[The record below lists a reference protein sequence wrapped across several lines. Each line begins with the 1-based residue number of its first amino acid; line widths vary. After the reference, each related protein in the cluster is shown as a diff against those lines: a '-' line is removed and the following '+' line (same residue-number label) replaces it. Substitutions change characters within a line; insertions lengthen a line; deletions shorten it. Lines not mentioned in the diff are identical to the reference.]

1 MSSAKK
7 LIDKVLRGA
16 TDASVSASGSDED
29 DFVRAVP
36 AWGSPHRDE
45 PSSAYIRRARGFAER
60 MRREV
65 SGDAR
70 SEDMYISE
78 RDSRAG
84 KGEDRPKGENLNA
97 RFGAANASDYSDGDF
112 MEELRRNVR
121 GSQGTGGTSTR
132 RRTRPSSTS
141 RGLVAD
147 RRREIPA
154 PQSSLG
160 EMLRRERDAHL
171 RTRKKYEELG
181 VHATA
186 VLRQRDETREALE
199 ASTTRERTANARVD
213 ELTRRLDEER
223 ATSETRLEDVRRS
236 SAEWREAQIAEVNAL
251 REAAETRM
259 REANEA
265 ASRVEERVAA
275 RVANCEKRL
284 SEAERD
290 AAQRARDAIGR
301 FGALASSTEVRA
313 TREANALKTRI
324 ETLEEELA
332 TVNRERSNAT
342 HAATMAKRDMD
353 EAMGQFESFRAEL
366 ASARDVI
373 HARDEALATTRR
385 ELRAIES
392 ARDDAR
398 ANLNRLEIT
407 NRDLEMKVSSLEEVL
422 GDVGGHKRSVMILRA
437 RVTHLTAEIQS
448 AKELAAD
455 AKARFINELGAL
467 KAQCAQDMQSALHRT
482 EQHYKSRLH
491 ASSEGVVAELR
502 REVVDLE
509 GEIAK
514 LKRTHARELEDA
526 LASER
531 QAVASASESSIRS
544 STQRTIEAEKAKA
557 VAELS
562 AREARERLESSVK
575 DREAMEAALV
585 AANEHIAALKA
596 ERATYEEKFQRLKGE
611 LEESEANVRDLGA
624 LLSVRKTSLAGEEE
638 EALSQNESNTT
649 QSLQKQL
656 EESKAEGL
664 AAVKRAQD
672 MAQLEIDALKRG
684 LEMSAHRASSE
695 NQGRIAALEKDLAEA
710 LEGRNIA
717 REEAEDL
724 RAQLNRYEALTKL
737 QDDAMSASKSQ
748 VKTLSQRLRSLES
761 SMSGSPM
768 PGSASPAASPSRSFF
783 LTPGTFTPGS
793 PVSRPAPTPITA
805 IRSPRSPPASSN
817 RSIDGISP
825 IKRSSPLFKGLD
837 GE

>member
-7 LIDKVLRGA
+7 LIDRVLRGA
-16 TDASVSASGSDED
+16 IDASVSASASDED

-36 AWGSPHRDE
+36 AWGSPNRDE

-65 SGDAR
+65 SGDAQ
-70 SEDMYISE
+70 SEDAYINE

-97 RFGAANASDYSDGDF
+97 RFGAASASDDSDGDF

-121 GSQGTGGTSTR
+121 GGRGVGGTSAR
-132 RRTRPSSTS
+132 RRARASSS
-141 RGLVAD
+141 PRGLVAD

-199 ASTTRERTANARVD
+199 ASTTRERTATARVD

-223 ATSETRLEDVRRS
+223 ATSEARLEDVRRS

-437 RVTHLTAEIQS
+437 RVTHLTAEIQR

-455 AKARFINELGAL
+455 AKATFTNQVGAL

-482 EQHYKSRLH
+482 EQHYESRLR

-514 LKRTHARELEDA
+514 LKRTHANELESA

-624 LLSVRKTSLAGEEE
+624 LLNVRKTSRAGEE
-638 EALSQNESNTT
+638 EALSPNESNTM

-761 SMSGSPM
+761 SMSGSPL

-805 IRSPRSPPASSN
+805 IRSPRSPPTSSN

>member
-1 MSSAKK
+1 
-7 LIDKVLRGA
+7 
-16 TDASVSASGSDED
+16 
-29 DFVRAVP
+29 
-36 AWGSPHRDE
+36 
-45 PSSAYIRRARGFAER
+45 
-60 MRREV
+60 
-65 SGDAR
+65 
-70 SEDMYISE
+70 
-78 RDSRAG
+78 
-84 KGEDRPKGENLNA
+84 
-97 RFGAANASDYSDGDF
+97 
-112 MEELRRNVR
+112 
-121 GSQGTGGTSTR
+121 
-132 RRTRPSSTS
+132 
-141 RGLVAD
+141 
-147 RRREIPA
+147 
-154 PQSSLG
+154 
-160 EMLRRERDAHL
+160 
-171 RTRKKYEELG
+171 
-181 VHATA
+181 
-186 VLRQRDETREALE
+186 
-199 ASTTRERTANARVD
+199 
-213 ELTRRLDEER
+213 
-223 ATSETRLEDVRRS
+223 
-236 SAEWREAQIAEVNAL
+236 
-251 REAAETRM
+251 
-259 REANEA
+259 
-265 ASRVEERVAA
+265 
-275 RVANCEKRL
+275 
-284 SEAERD
+284 
-290 AAQRARDAIGR
+290 
-301 FGALASSTEVRA
+301 
-313 TREANALKTRI
+313 
-324 ETLEEELA
+324 
-332 TVNRERSNAT
+332 
-342 HAATMAKRDMD
+342 MAKRDMD

-437 RVTHLTAEIQS
+437 RVTHLTAEIQR

-455 AKARFINELGAL
+455 AKATFTNEVGAL

-482 EQHYKSRLH
+482 EQHYESRLR

-514 LKRTHARELEDA
+514 LKRTHARELESA

-624 LLSVRKTSLAGEEE
+624 LLNVRKTSRAGEE
-638 EALSQNESNTT
+638 EALSPNESNTM

-761 SMSGSPM
+761 SMSGSPL